1 MIEERLIEIENKI
14 CYQEDTVQELNKVI
28 YQQQKQIDRLE
39 AICSSLVNHV
49 RDISDAMAENSVA
62 NEKPPHY

>member
-1 MIEERLIEIENKI
+1 MIEERLVEIESKI
-14 CYQEDTVQELNKVI
+14 AYQEDTVQELNKVI

-39 AICSSLVNHV
+39 AICSSLINHV
-49 RDISDAMAENSVA
+49 RDLSEAMAESSIT

>member
-1 MIEERLIEIENKI
+1 MNEERLIEIESKI
-14 CYQEDTVQELNKVI
+14 SYQEDTLQELNKVI

-39 AICSSLVNHV
+39 AICASLINHV